1 MLSRSAIEA
10 IERKLREMEDTGNGE
25 VDTSN
30 QLHPLLEQA
39 RIKREQEEARK
50 RRQHPYKR
58 PRNKRR
64 WVLFRAQ
71 KVLFMVLNILSSL
84 YIVGVVS
91 DQRHFRVPSQFYS
104 NSVLM
109 LNDSAVFGEEY
120 NALKRRVLIFEG
132 NVFVFDSTSRST
144 CTRMFLLASREDL
157 RLLSS
162 NYFG

>member
-1 MLSRSAIEA
+1 
-10 IERKLREMEDTGNGE
+10 
-25 VDTSN
+25 
-30 QLHPLLEQA
+30 
-39 RIKREQEEARK
+39 
-50 RRQHPYKR
+50 
-58 PRNKRR
+58 
-64 WVLFRAQ
+64 
-71 KVLFMVLNILSSL
+71 MVLNILSSL

-120 NALKRRVLIFEG
+120 NVLKRRVLIFEG